1 MKRIQLNEE
10 NKQDM
15 IKKIKNY
22 FANERDEDLGDLAA
36 DLVLD
41 FVTDELGNHFYN
53 QGIED
58 SIAYMSD
65 KVDDLYGLKL

>member
-1 MKRIQLNEE
+1 MKRIQLSEE